1 MPQADVSVGELL
13 DKFSILEIKA
23 KLLRSEL
30 QLRNVLTEVASL
42 KPSVMEYLNNPNIEK
57 LYQNL
62 KQVNLEIWE
71 GMDEVFEIGP
81 NPSPNYEP
89 LCRHITKLN
98 QDRSYIKK
106 RIDLDSGSVLTEEK
120 SYFVPNEDTK

>member
-42 KPSVMEYLNNPNIEK
+42 KPSVMEYLNNPN
-57 LYQNL
+57 
-62 KQVNLEIWE
+62 
-71 GMDEVFEIGP
+71 
-81 NPSPNYEP
+81 
-89 LCRHITKLN
+89 T
-98 QDRSYIKK
+98 
-106 RIDLDSGSVLTEEK
+106 
-120 SYFVPNEDTK
+120 